1 MSDIYEDD
9 DESDDSKFFPVSVN
23 GETKD
28 EAEQAVASDW
38 HAGRLYAT
46 RAD

>member
-28 EAEQAVASDW
+28 EAEQAVASCIPSFRP
-38 HAGRLYAT
+38 GR
-46 RAD
+46 RFV